1 MGGRFTY
8 ECMTLYVCVWGLFCL
23 YGDGGR
29 GGGGIGSQLGSGG
42 GDGGACVCHS
52 GTYIGQ
58 S

>member
-23 YGDGGR
+23 YGDVGSGEGR
-29 GGGGIGSQLGSGG
+29 IGSQIESGED
-42 GDGGACVCHS
+42 DGGACVCHS
-52 GTYIGQ
+52 GTKIGQ